1 MGSTT
6 KIAFF
11 WGFLCMVCI
20 GVFTSSTVLAQKVDT
35 VKISFKPK
43 PKVVSRVPAIKG
55 SVQAYRPGN
64 ISFSGSAPTT
74 IPSSNSSKSIKIL
87 TVLKLYPNPV
97 SEKLNINLRLER
109 EANLS
114 VKITDPLGNEIIT
127 LMNEKAPAG
136 EQTRTFTLP
145 NKLNTGIYLVRIVAG
160 GDPKVMK
167 ISVL

>member
-1 MGSTT
+1 MGLTS

-11 WGFLCMVCI
+11 WGLLCMICV
-20 GVFTSSTVLAQKVDT
+20 GVFTSSTVFAQKADT

-43 PKVVSRVPAIKG
+43 PKVVNRVPSIKG
-55 SVQAYRPGN
+55 SVPTYRPGN
-64 ISFSGSAPTT
+64 INFSGTT
-74 IPSSNSSKSIKIL
+74 SSLPSTNSSKSVKIL

-97 SEKLNINLRLER
+97 AEQLNINLRLER

-136 EQTRTFTLP
+136 EQTKTFTMP
-145 NKLNTGIYLVRIVAG
+145 NKLNSGIYFVRIVAG

>member
-1 MGSTT
+1 MGSTS

-11 WGFLCMVCI
+11 WSFLCIVCI
-20 GVFTSSTVLAQKVDT
+20 SVFTSSTVFAQKSDSIRVS
-35 VKISFKPK
+35 IKPK
-43 PKVVSRVPAIKG
+43 PKVVSRVPTIKG
-55 SVQAYRPGN
+55 TVQAYKPGN
-64 ISFSGSAPTT
+64 INFGTSSTLASA
-74 IPSSNSSKSIKIL
+74 NSSKSIKIL

-97 SEKLNINLRLER
+97 SEQLNINLRLER
-109 EANLS
+109 ETNLS

-136 EQTRTFTLP
+136 EQTKTFTIP
-145 NKLNTGIYLVRIVAG
+145 STLNTGIYFVRIVAG

>member
-1 MGSTT
+1 MNLRS

-11 WGFLCMVCI
+11 LVVLCLVCI
-20 GVFTSSTVLAQKVDT
+20 GAFTSSIVFAQKADSTRVS
-35 VKISFKPK
+35 IKPK
-43 PKVVSRVPAIKG
+43 PKVVSRIPTIKG
-55 SVQAYRPGN
+55 TVQTYKPGN
-64 ISFSGSAPTT
+64 ISFSGMSIPTV
-74 IPSSNSSKSIKIL
+74 SSNNPKSIKIL

-97 SEKLNINLRLER
+97 SEQLNINLRLDR

-136 EQTRTFTLP
+136 EQTKTFTIP
-145 NKLNTGIYLVRIVAG
+145 NKLNPGIYFVRIVAG
-160 GDPKVMK
+160 GDPKVLK

>member
-1 MGSTT
+1 M
-6 KIAFF
+6 
-11 WGFLCMVCI
+11 
-20 GVFTSSTVLAQKVDT
+20 
-35 VKISFKPK
+35 
-43 PKVVSRVPAIKG
+43 
-55 SVQAYRPGN
+55 
-64 ISFSGSAPTT
+64 
-74 IPSSNSSKSIKIL
+74 KIL

-109 EANLS
+109 ETNLS